1 MAYVLAGGRGSRL
14 LELTDRR
21 AKPAV
26 YFGGKSRIIDFAL
39 SNALNSGIRRI
50 AVATQ
55 YKAHSL
61 IRHLQRGW
69 NFLRTERNESF
80 DILPASQRVS
90 ETLWYLGTADAVY
103 QNIDIIESYAPH
115 YMVVLAGDHIYK
127 MDYEKMLQQHV
138 ESNADVTVGCL
149 EASLEEAQ
157 GFGVMGVD
165 QSDRILSFLEKP
177 KNPPPMPGK
186 PDAALC
192 SMGIYVFETKFLIDQ
207 LHRDAADPNSSHDFG
222 KDIIPYLVANGK
234 AVAHHFSRSCVVD
247 ARRRK
252 IYWRDVGTVDAYW
265 EANLDLT
272 DIVPDLDLY
281 DRAWP
286 IWTYSEITPPA
297 KFVHD
302 GDGRRGVAI
311 SSLISGG
318 CIVSGA
324 AVSRSLLFTGA
335 ACPFLFDDPRSGV
348 AALFADRAR
357 RADQEGG
364 YQLRRRHSR
373 RPGGRR
379 GSRARRQAL
388 PPHRGRGDSDHAADA
403 RQADEMTAL
412 AVLSVASEIFPLIK
426 TGGLAD
432 VAGALPAA
440 LARENVAFR
449 TLLPGYP
456 GVSAKLESAEPA
468 RTYPD
473 LFGGP
478 ATVLAGRGAGLDL
491 FVLEAAHLFD
501 RVGNPYLGPD
511 GRDWG
516 DNAQRFAA
524 LARVGADLGKGALP
538 GYSPD
543 IVHVHDWQTA
553 LTPVYLHY
561 DGGERPK
568 TVLTIHNLAFQGH
581 FPGHGPA

>member
-1 MAYVLAGGRGSRL
+1 MAANYSRPDPGISPPYSRHAMAYVLAGGRGSRL

-26 YFGGKSRIIDFAL
+26 YFGGKARIIDFAL

-69 NFLRTERNESF
+69 NFLRPERNESF

-138 ESNADVTVGCL
+138 EAGADVTVGCL
-149 EASLEEAQ
+149 ETSLEEAQ

-165 QSDRILSFLEKP
+165 ESDRILTFLEKP
-177 KNPPPMPGK
+177 KNPPPMPGN
-186 PDAALC
+186 PNAALC

-222 KDIIPYLVANGK
+222 KDVIPYLVANGK

-247 ARRRK
+247 AERPK

-265 EANLDLT
+265 ESNIDLT
-272 DIVPDLDLY
+272 DIVPELDLY

-286 IWTYSEITPPA
+286 IWTYSEISPPA

-311 SSLISGG
+311 SSLVSGG
-318 CIVSGA
+318 CIISGA

-335 ACPFLFDDPRSGV
+335 RVHSYSIIHEAVLLPYSQIGRGVRIKKAVIDSGV
-348 AALFADRAR
+348 VIPDGLVVGEDPELDAKRFR
-357 RADQEGG
+357 RTEGG
-364 YQLRRRHSR
+364 VTLITQPML
-373 RPGGRR
+373 
-379 GSRARRQAL
+379 
-388 PPHRGRGDSDHAADA
+388 DK
-403 RQADEMTAL
+403 L
-412 AVLSVASEIFPLIK
+412 AK
-426 TGGLAD
+426 
-432 VAGALPAA
+432 
-440 LARENVAFR
+440 
-449 TLLPGYP
+449 
-456 GVSAKLESAEPA
+456 
-468 RTYPD
+468 
-473 LFGGP
+473 
-478 ATVLAGRGAGLDL
+478 
-491 FVLEAAHLFD
+491 
-501 RVGNPYLGPD
+501 
-511 GRDWG
+511 
-516 DNAQRFAA
+516 
-524 LARVGADLGKGALP
+524 
-538 GYSPD
+538 
-543 IVHVHDWQTA
+543 
-553 LTPVYLHY
+553 
-561 DGGERPK
+561 
-568 TVLTIHNLAFQGH
+568 
-581 FPGHGPA
+581 